1 MWSLSSTEAVSIINF
16 DQLIKLVKVYNYNV
30 TCLSGGGGL
39 WHRVYIFQAAE
50 TERVMNRLRFRK
62 LS

>member
-30 TCLSGGGGL
+30 TCLSGGGGGGCDT
-39 WHRVYIFQAAE
+39 VCTYF
-50 TERVMNRLRFRK
+50 K
-62 LS
+62 LQRQNVWWIDYASEN